1 MSVRLFS
8 EGDYRRWL
16 QGILVC
22 MISGSERQSRK
33 KTPCPRSTTRGL
45 LLPPRPLFRRLGPL
59 LARGRSPSGSVVA
72 HRCQVGFAFV
82 CQRLCRMTN
91 TGLSPKA
98 SSHPKTPCLAEGC
111 TKPRV
116 CPKCKNK
123 KNRGNVSALECS
135 TLQGQRGWLPW
146 LRKDDL
152 AESHPGVDPVTC
164 QGSTTTKRQLIQS
177 PVT

>member
-91 TGLSPKA
+91 TGLNPKA
-98 SSHPKTPCLAEGC
+98 SSHPKTPCFTEGC
-111 TKPRV
+111 TTPRV
-116 CPKCKNK
+116 SPECKT
-123 KNRGNVSALECS
+123 RRTEVVTRPGQQSYW
-135 TLQGQRGWLPW
+135 LQAAE
-146 LRKDDL
+146 L
-152 AESHPGVDPVTC
+152 APAVELMRLQAVD
-164 QGSTTTKRQLIQS
+164 QGLY
-177 PVT
+177 